1 MNNMKRQKGGRVGGI
16 DIEDLIM
23 KCKLKLV
30 DGGLKGQKLT
40 SG

>member
-1 MNNMKRQKGGRVGGI
+1 MKRRKSGRAGRI

-23 KCKLKLV
+23 KCKQKVV

-40 SG
+40 TSGQ